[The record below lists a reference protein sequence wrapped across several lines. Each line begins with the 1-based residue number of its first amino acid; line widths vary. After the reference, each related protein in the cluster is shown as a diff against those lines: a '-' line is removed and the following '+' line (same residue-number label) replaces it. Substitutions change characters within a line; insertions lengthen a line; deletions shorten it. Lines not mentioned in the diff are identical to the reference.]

1 MCVCYVVYVVYVML
15 YVMTLYVCVMLYGP
29 HLLSLL
35 VQPGD
40 VVPTLQLGL
49 PALPVQHKGAV
60 FRARKPAF
68 R

>member
-1 MCVCYVVYVVYVML
+1 MLYML